1 MNQELKII
9 AVGNS
14 SGVILPVQFLEKLRV
29 KKGDRLYCVETP
41 SGIELTPYRPEFA
54 EQMEL
59 GEEILRENRNL
70 LRRLAQ

>member
-1 MNQELKII
+1 MSQELKVI

-14 SGVILPVQFLEKLRV
+14 SGVILTVQCLEKLRV
-29 KKGDRLYCVETP
+29 KKGDKLYWVETP
-41 SGIELTPYRPEFA
+41 NGIEITPYRPDFA

-59 GEEILRENRNL
+59 GEEILRENRGL

>member
-1 MNQELKII
+1 MNQELKVI

-29 KKGDRLYCVETP
+29 KKGDRLYCVENP
-41 SGIELTPYRPEFA
+41 NGIELTPYRPEFA